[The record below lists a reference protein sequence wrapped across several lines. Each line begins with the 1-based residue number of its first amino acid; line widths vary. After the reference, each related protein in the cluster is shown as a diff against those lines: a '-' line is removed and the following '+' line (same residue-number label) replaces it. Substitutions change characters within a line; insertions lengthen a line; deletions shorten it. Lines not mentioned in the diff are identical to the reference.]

1 MRIGIIGGGA
11 IGLLFASHLSEKHNV
26 TLYTH
31 TADQASIIQR
41 DGIRLIAD
49 GESRL
54 LTGIISKGLD
64 EGISDVDLLIVAVK
78 QYHLPQILPRIKD
91 IQVTLLFLQNGY
103 GHISYLKQLQSPTIY
118 VG

>member
-41 DGIRLIAD
+41 DGN
-49 GESRL
+49 
-54 LTGIISKGLD
+54 
-64 EGISDVDLLIVAVK
+64 
-78 QYHLPQILPRIKD
+78 P
-91 IQVTLLFLQNGY
+91 
-103 GHISYLKQLQSPTIY
+103 SYC
-118 VG
+118 GW

>member
-11 IGLLFASHLSEKHNV
+11 IGLLFASRLSEKHSV

-31 TADQASIIQR
+31 TADQASIIKR

-54 LTGIISKGLD
+54 LTGIISKAWMKGYRMW
-64 EGISDVDLLIVAVK
+64 I
-78 QYHLPQILPRIKD
+78 
-91 IQVTLLFLQNGY
+91 FLY
-103 GHISYLKQLQSPTIY
+103 
-118 VG
+118 